1 MRLEGRYLPHEA
13 GTRRQLANPS
23 IKTKSRKRKQLK
35 CLPAHP
41 KLTNQ
46 TWIFQLWNLY
56 KTPPPKKLKF
66 VLFTCGWVIFFDLLG
81 YTEKVSP
88 DVRLWQKGRT
98 PTETKIDCYF
108 CVCAWF
114 KRNKKQHVKQTPSSK
129 GWLDTTRLTFL
140 HLQNCTRFNFQN
152 LNLFVTDSKVLVKKK
167 RERI

>member
-1 MRLEGRYLPHEA
+1 MNISVVKFI
-13 GTRRQLANPS
+13 QN
-23 IKTKSRKRKQLK
+23 
-35 CLPAHP
+35 
-41 KLTNQ
+41 
-46 TWIFQLWNLY
+46 
-56 KTPPPKKLKF
+56 PPPKKLKF

-167 RERI
+167 REREFKAPFKLLSINLTPSECVSLMSEWEPCGGFGLTCRDCNKR